1 MRTIVLAAA
10 VLAAHDMISSAPKM
24 CLCEI
29 IVDLDWAR

>member
-10 VLAAHDMISSAPKM
+10 VLAAHDMSSSSPKM

>member
-10 VLAAHDMISSAPKM
+10 VPAAHDMISSSPKM
-24 CLCEI
+24 YLCDI